1 MIPKKLEAGDHI
13 RVIAPSRSL
22 AMISQENSQLALTR
36 LNELNLKVS
45 FSAHAEES
53 DLFVSSSIE
62 SRLSDFHEAFQD
74 KSVSAILT
82 VIGGFNSNQLLR
94 RIDYSIVAQNP
105 KIFCGFSDIT
115 ALSNAMY
122 AKTGLV
128 SYSGPHF
135 SSFGMLKG
143 FEYSL
148 EYFKKCLFQEGSFT
162 LESAPAWS
170 DDEWYLNQETREFI
184 PSDGYLALQ
193 KGVAEGTAIG
203 GNLCTLNLL
212 QGTEFMPSLKDAII
226 FIEDDYESHP
236 ATFDRDLQ
244 SLIHQPGFSGV
255 RGIIIGRFQRASKMS
270 IEKLSQIISTKS
282 ELASLPVVANV
293 NFGHTYPQITFPIGG
308 RVRMKVEETST
319 KIEIVT
325 H

>member
-1 MIPKKLEAGDHI
+1 M

-22 AMISQENSQLALTR
+22 AMISEEGRKLALSR
-36 LNELNLKVS
+36 LNDLNLRVS
-45 FSAHAEES
+45 FSKYSEEI
-53 DLFVSSSIE
+53 DLFDSSSIE
-62 SRLSDFHEAFQD
+62 NRLADFHEAFED

-82 VIGGFNSNQLLR
+82 VIGGFNCNQLLSH
-94 RIDYSIVAQNP
+94 IDYEIVAKNP

-115 ALSNAMY
+115 ALSNAIY

-128 SYSGPHF
+128 TYSGPHF

-148 EYFKKCLFQEGSFT
+148 EYFKRCLFQEEPFI
-162 LESAPAWS
+162 LEPSPSWS
-170 DDEWYLNQETREFI
+170 DDEWYLDQDKRVFI

-193 KGVAEGTAIG
+193 NGAAEGMAIG

-212 QGTEFMPSLKDAII
+212 QGTEFMPSLENRIL

-255 RGIIIGRFQRASKMS
+255 TGIIIGRFQKGSKMS
-270 IEKLSQIISTKS
+270 SEKLSRIIGTKN

-293 NFGHTYPQITFPIGG
+293 NFGHTYPQFTFPIGG
-308 RVRMKVEETST
+308 RVKMKVEQAEITIEVST
-319 KIEIVT
+319 